1 MFGLLEQDIQ
11 MIAQALKSNKEIDCA
26 MIYGSRALGNYKK
39 GSDVDIAIKGT
50 DVNHNTAAQLSELL
64 NEAYPLPYFF
74 DVVHYEGIK
83 NEALIQHINQYGVK
97 IYEKGTILHEDPQTY
112 HSSND

>member
-1 MFGLLEQDIQ
+1 MFGLQERDIQ
-11 MIAQALKSNKEIDCA
+11 MIAQAIKNNKKIDRA

-39 GSDVDIAIKGT
+39 GLDVDIAIKGT
-50 DVNHNTAAQLSELL
+50 EVTHNAAAQLSELL

-83 NEALIQHINQYGVK
+83 NEALIQHINPYGVK
-97 IYEKGTILHEDPQTY
+97 IYEKETILHDDPQTY